1 MSAVFSEDGEHLQ
14 SRDRLRPIHVFV
26 LCNVIRRPVVVVSQ
40 HKHTSDVTDDLCGI
54 YLPVLHAP
62 TVCSRSPLV
71 VVHVGR
77 QFVPLLPRAGSRHDI
92 GGLQTEPGV
101 PLWRADADEPLIV
114 RCLLSTESA
123 ELALATY
130 LRVVELPYTSATSTG
145 LYPVAKYDVIAPDI
159 NILDEFLTPAATERA
174 VLPVGR
180 HADFHDSQLK
190 WILLDS
196 C

>member
-1 MSAVFSEDGEHLQ
+1 MSVVFSEDGEHLQ
-14 SRDRLRPIHVFV
+14 SRDNVRPIHVFV
-26 LCNVIRRPVVVVSQ
+26 LSNVIRRPVVVVSQ
-40 HKHTSDVTDDLCGI
+40 HKHTSDVADDLCGI

-62 TVCSRSPLV
+62 TVCCRSPLV

-77 QFVPLLPRAGSRHDI
+77 QFVPLLPRAGSRQDS

-123 ELALATY
+123 ELALTTY

-159 NILDEFLTPAATERA
+159 NILDGFLIPAATERA

-180 HADFHDSQLK
+180 HV
-190 WILLDS
+190 
-196 C
+196 